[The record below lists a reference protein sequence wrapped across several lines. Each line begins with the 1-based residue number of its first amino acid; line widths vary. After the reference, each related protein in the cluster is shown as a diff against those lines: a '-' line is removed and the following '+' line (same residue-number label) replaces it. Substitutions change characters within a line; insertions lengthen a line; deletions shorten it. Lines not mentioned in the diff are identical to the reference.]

1 MRLGL
6 HEKSSIGFLAFIP
19 IFAHREAQRVHWY
32 IYVASPPLIY
42 LLLIWLGVGE
52 GRNVNVT
59 VNKAC
64 QCGSRQSI
72 HLRLYTCSN
81 ALRHGQGFGYSLMAS
96 ITQLGRCIISLH
108 MPHASIHCRFWKT
121 IYYEGKCGA
130 SVLGS
135 RTIAPPVSC
144 EMIIVWCN
152 TCVGPYFDC
161 WFNINDLQCIL
172 HLNCIHYRNTHFY

>member
-6 HEKSSIGFLAFIP
+6 HENSSIGFLAFIP

-32 IYVASPPLIY
+32 LRSVSSIYVFATNLTGGGR
-42 LLLIWLGVGE
+42 WGE

-81 ALRHGQGFGYSLMAS
+81 ALRHGQGFGYSLIGFYNTAWEMHHFLTHAACIYSLSFLEDHLLPS
-96 ITQLGRCIISLH
+96 IAIMRGNAVPVC
-108 MPHASIHCRFWKT
+108 W
-121 IYYEGKCGA
+121 
-130 SVLGS
+130 VLGQ
-135 RTIAPPVSC
+135 
-144 EMIIVWCN
+144 
-152 TCVGPYFDC
+152 
-161 WFNINDLQCIL
+161 LL
-172 HLNCIHYRNTHFY
+172 HLFPAR

>member
-6 HEKSSIGFLAFIP
+6 HENSSIGFLAFIP

-32 IYVASPPLIY
+32 LRSVSSIYVFTTNLTGGGR
-42 LLLIWLGVGE
+42 WGE

-121 IYYEGKCGA
+121 IYC
-130 SVLGS
+130 
-135 RTIAPPVSC
+135 
-144 EMIIVWCN
+144 
-152 TCVGPYFDC
+152 
-161 WFNINDLQCIL
+161 
-172 HLNCIHYRNTHFY
+172 HLLLL